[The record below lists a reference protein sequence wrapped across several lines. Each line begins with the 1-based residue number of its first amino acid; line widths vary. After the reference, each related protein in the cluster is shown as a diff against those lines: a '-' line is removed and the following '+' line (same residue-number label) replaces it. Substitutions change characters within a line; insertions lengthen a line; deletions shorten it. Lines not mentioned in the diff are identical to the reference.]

1 MMYDSLTDLTDCKPH
16 NLYDRIESLISD
28 RSVYGRGRTPEAQ
41 QFRSVIN
48 PEIRRLRRELRQR
61 GLPSR
66 RRDFESSPKYWSI
79 AKPRWM
85 VEAERQ
91 AADVADLRDTQQDV
105 IYG

>member
-1 MMYDSLTDLTDCKPH
+1 MDNWTHATDQQ
-16 NLYDRIESLISD
+16 LYDKIESLITD
-28 RSVYGRGRTPEAQ
+28 RSVYGRGRSPEAAHYK
-41 QFRSVIN
+41 SVVN
-48 PEIRRLRRELRQR
+48 PEIRRLRKELNRR